1 MEGTQSG
8 IGKIVRDANF
18 TKGREFGKTRAAAAA
33 RGQARW
39 RRSFCAYRVDGTA
52 VNARCSTPKC
62 ILKVIA
68 YLPAADQIELCRKGL
83 MR

>member
-8 IGKIVRDANF
+8 IGKIVRDTNF

-33 RGQARW
+33 RGQAGW
-39 RRSFCAYRVDGTA
+39 RRGLRVPCGR
-52 VNARCSTPKC
+52 NSREREMFNPKVC
-62 ILKVIA
+62 VKRIA
-68 YLPAADQIELCRKGL
+68 YLPPADQIELCRKGL